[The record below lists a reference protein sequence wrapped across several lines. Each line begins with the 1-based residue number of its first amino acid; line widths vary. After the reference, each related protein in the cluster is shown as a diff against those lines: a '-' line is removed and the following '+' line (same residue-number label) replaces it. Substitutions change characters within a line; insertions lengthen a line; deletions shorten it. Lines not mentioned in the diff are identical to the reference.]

1 MVKISFSD
9 EIGVAGIALAILWV
23 VLDKAGKLKGG
34 WLYWLLVVAGV
45 MTLFIAV
52 GNGWVTD
59 APGKWRIW
67 RGVLMVCAVGLT
79 YSGIAIWIAPESVKQ
94 ITPNQK
100 EGAQAAPEEQER
112 QERHIPAP
120 KRIPPYSRT
129 ETFIIDI
136 PYYSEADGFP
146 VPTSVLS
153 NEGYPLAE
161 AYSCIAG
168 ILMLYA
174 PPDAKQITQIATLD
188 TIDKRSEA
196 LLQSLR
202 ACIVGDIIIAERGS
216 RKFGISRDKGSIA
229 EYNPGIATPR
239 AVDYPPDKL
248 IAMLRELPFGKDERF
263 LLRFRNRP
271 LQIPEES
278 EVKLGIG
285 MMGGKYDS
293 TNHWLFSIA
302 RPSVFGLTFGVAPI
316 NAAIGVLP
324 GSFSEQLKAQQ
335 SKYTTYSL
343 AVTMKI
349 ELQRDAINASEIED
363 YIDWAD
369 ALWSFLRHTYDIKLP
384 P

>member
-1 MVKISFSD
+1 M
-9 EIGVAGIALAILWV
+9 
-23 VLDKAGKLKGG
+23 
-34 WLYWLLVVAGV
+34 
-45 MTLFIAV
+45 
-52 GNGWVTD
+52 
-59 APGKWRIW
+59 
-67 RGVLMVCAVGLT
+67 
-79 YSGIAIWIAPESVKQ
+79 
-94 ITPNQK
+94 
-100 EGAQAAPEEQER
+100 
-112 QERHIPAP
+112 
-120 KRIPPYSRT
+120 
-129 ETFIIDI
+129 
-136 PYYSEADGFP
+136 
-146 VPTSVLS
+146 LS

-188 TIDKRSEA
+188 TVDKRSEA

-202 ACIVGDIIIAERGS
+202 ACIIGDIIIAERGS

-248 IAMLRELPFGKDERF
+248 IAMLGELSFGKDERF

-302 RPSVFGLTFGVAPI
+302 RPSEFGLTFGVAPI

-324 GSFSEQLKAQQ
+324 GSFSKQLKAQQ

-349 ELQRDAINASEIED
+349 ELQRDAINASEIDD
-363 YIDWAD
+363 YIHWAD
-369 ALWSFLRHTYDIKLP
+369 GLWSFLRHTYDIKRP
-384 P
+384 PRFACI